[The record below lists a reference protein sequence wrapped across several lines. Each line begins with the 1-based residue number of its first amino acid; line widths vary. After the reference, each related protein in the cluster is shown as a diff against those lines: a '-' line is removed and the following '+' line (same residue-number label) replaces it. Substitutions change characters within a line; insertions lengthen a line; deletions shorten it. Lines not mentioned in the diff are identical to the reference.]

1 MASQSFDRSHRS
13 TTTLAERRIRHAA
26 GSRLDLAGHV
36 NRYGPPEAVLRA
48 LRTLSPRDLQI
59 QPDAAASRL
68 ADRYAEVLGVDPAEL
83 VAGRGPSEALRAIA
97 ARAPRGSVSVLLP
110 ASDEVLSIFPG
121 AGFPGNGQGA
131 EHLSGLAQLD
141 EAMDSADLVV
151 ISNPNALTGVVLDPV
166 MLAQIATRHPSSTL
180 VVDETDVEFL
190 TEPGRSQF
198 SSLIGTD
205 ADNVIVLRSVAEFSG
220 MGSTRAG
227 VAWSRD
233 RYMLR
238 VLFDP
243 RFSSPISGLDVVA
256 TEAALASRV
265 WAEAVRRQV
274 TEDGAWMAHALAPLG
289 AVVDGNAGTPFRCLI
304 TDRAEELATG
314 FASHGVDVLVLGP
327 AQGIHPGG
335 LRIASPRVS
344 ERAAF
349 IAAVRGLTVGAQVL
363 ELGVAG

>member
-13 TTTLAERRIRHAA
+13 TTTLAERRLRHAA
-26 GSRLDLAGHV
+26 GGRLDLAGHV

-59 QPDAAASRL
+59 QSDAAASRL
-68 ADRYAEVLGVDPAEL
+68 ADRYAEVLGVDPTEL
-83 VAGRGPSEALRAIA
+83 VAGPGPSEALRSIA
-97 ARAPRGSVSVLLP
+97 ARAPRGSVAILLP
-110 ASDEVLSIFPG
+110 APTELLAIFPG
-121 AGFPGNGQGA
+121 RGFRGQGP
-131 EHLSGLAQLD
+131 EHLSALAQLD

-151 ISNPNALTGVVLDPV
+151 MSNPDALTGVVLDPTV
-166 MLAQIATRHPSSTL
+166 LAQIAGRHPSSTL

-198 SSLIGTD
+198 ASLVGTD

-233 RYMLR
+233 RYMLK

-274 TEDGAWMAHALAPLG
+274 AEDGGWLTHALAPLG
-289 AVVDGNAGTPFRCLI
+289 TVVEGNAGTPFRCLI
-304 TDRAEELATG
+304 TDRAEELAAG
-314 FASHGVDVLVLGP
+314 FARQGVDVLVLGP
-327 AQGIHPGG
+327 AQGHPGG

-349 IAAVRGLTVGAQVL
+349 TAAVRGLTVGAQVL